1 MSTVKFSVLDQEV
14 EVEVSKGTTLLD
26 AASRADLQLNSI
38 CGGEGI
44 CGKCKVIVDTG
55 EVEVGS
61 TATLS
66 REEIK
71 DGYTL
76 ACQTQVK
83 GDLAV
88 SVPAESTASKGKILI
103 DEDAQ
108 RFRALTSDGV
118 GSSVKYEPLIEK
130 HYLELPEP
138 SLKDN
143 LSDHRRIYRELRR
156 KKDLPI
162 MQTGLKVFKRSSSL
176 LRQNDWEVTAT
187 LGRRGDTTE
196 VIQLEGADTS
206 STNYGVAVDIGTT
219 TVVAHLM
226 DLATS
231 ETVDADA
238 KYNSQMK
245 FGEEVTRRIRHAEED
260 GREDLQETLAEDI
273 NELIYALVDRNGI
286 KLKDVTSVMCSGN
299 TAMMHFLLGLEASHI
314 RKKPYVPNTT
324 KPPPIRAAEVGIKVN
339 PRGLLYFMPAIGG
352 WVGGDVTSG
361 VLSTGVHKSDQ
372 LTMLTDIGTNGEILI
387 GNEDWMMSCAASA
400 GPAFEG
406 TGIRSGMRASQ
417 GAIDKVDL
425 ENGEIFYS
433 VIGDTKPKGICGSG
447 LIDLVASLFEGGFV
461 NRSGKLIPD
470 NSGRVEEE
478 EGELKFI
485 LEKSSKTARDGEL
498 AVYQSEIKNLIN
510 AKAAI
515 YSGARILLKSLDL
528 ELDDLDRLL
537 IAGGFGSYLDRE
549 KAKLLGLIPD
559 IASEK
564 IKFVGNTSIIGAKM
578 ALLSQQAY
586 EESLD
591 ISKSVTY
598 YDLIDYPNYF
608 EEFTAAKFLPH
619 TDLSQFD
626 SVPLEDSGGDDKS
639 NDE

>member
-1 MSTVKFSVLDQEV
+1 MSTVNFSLLDE
-14 EVEVSKGTTLLD
+14 EIKTEVSKGTSLLD
-26 AASRADLQLNSI
+26 AATSAGVQINSI

-44 CGKCKVIVDTG
+44 CGKCKVIVDSG
-55 EVEVGS
+55 EVGVAS
-61 TATLS
+61 TSTLS

-71 DGYTL
+71 KGYTL
-76 ACQTQVK
+76 ACQTWIK
-83 GDLAV
+83 GDLKV
-88 SVPAESTASKGKILI
+88 TVPPESTATKGKILI

-156 KKDLPI
+156 KKNIPI

-176 LRQNDWEVTAT
+176 LRDNDWKVTAT

-196 VIQLEGADTS
+196 VIQLEGGDTAE
-206 STNYGVAVDIGTT
+206 TNYGVAVDIGTT
-219 TVVAHLM
+219 TIVAHLL
-226 DLATS
+226 DLVTS
-231 ETVDADA
+231 ETLDAEA
-238 KYNSQMK
+238 KYNSQMQY
-245 FGEEVTRRIRHAEED
+245 GEEVTRRIRHAEED
-260 GREDLQETLAEDI
+260 GREDLQETLANDI
-273 NELIYALVDRNGI
+273 NDLIYALVDRSGI
-286 KLKDVTSVMCSGN
+286 KLRDVTSVMCSGN
-299 TAMMHFLLGLEASHI
+299 TAMLHFLLGLEASHI

-361 VLSTGVHKSDQ
+361 VLSTAIHKSDQ
-372 LTMLTDIGTNGEILI
+372 LSMLTDIGTNGEILI

-406 TGIRSGMRASQ
+406 TGIRSGMRASR
-417 GAIDKVDL
+417 GAVDKVEFVEGDL
-425 ENGEIFYS
+425 IYS
-433 VIGDTKPKGICGSG
+433 VIGGTRPKGICGSG

-461 NRSGKLIPD
+461 NRSGQLVPVDSDRI
-470 NSGRVEEE
+470 EEE

-485 LEKSSKTARDGEL
+485 LEESSETGRDGEL

-528 ELDDLDRLL
+528 ELDDLDQLL
-537 IAGGFGSYLDRE
+537 IAGGFGSYLDSE
-549 KAKLLGLIPD
+549 KAKTLGLIPD
-559 IASEK
+559 IPSDR

-586 EESLD
+586 EESRE
-591 ISKSVTY
+591 ISESVTY

-619 TDLSQFD
+619 TDLSQFN
-626 SVPLEDSGGDDKS
+626 SVGITDKSGGD
-639 NDE
+639 

>member
-1 MSTVKFSVLDQEV
+1 MATVRFTLLNDELQA
-14 EVEVSKGTTLLD
+14 EVSRGATLLD
-26 AASRADLQLNSI
+26 AASRAGVKLNSI

-44 CGKCKVIVDTG
+44 CGKCKVIVETG
-55 EVEVGS
+55 EVDVGS
-61 TATLS
+61 TSTLT

-71 DGYTL
+71 NGYTL

-83 GDLAV
+83 SDLEV
-88 SVPAESTASKGKILI
+88 RVPPESTATKGKILI

-108 RFRALTSDGV
+108 RFKALTSDGV

-130 HYLELPEP
+130 YYLELPEP

-156 KKDLPI
+156 KKNLPI

-176 LRQNDWEVTAT
+176 LRDNDWKVTPT

-196 VIQLEGADTS
+196 VIQLEGGNTS
-206 STNYGVAVDIGTT
+206 DTNYGVAVDIGTT
-219 TVVAHLM
+219 TVVAHLL
-226 DLATS
+226 DLVTSDTLDAEAT
-231 ETVDADA
+231 
-238 KYNSQMK
+238 YNSQMK
-245 FGEEVTRRIRHAEED
+245 YGEEVTRRIRHGEED
-260 GREDLQETLAEDI
+260 GREDLQKALANDI
-273 NELIYALVDRNGI
+273 NDLIYALVDRNGV

-299 TAMMHFLLGLEASHI
+299 TAMLHFLLGLEASHI

-361 VLSTGVHKSDQ
+361 VLSTGIHKTDQ

-387 GNEDWMMSCAASA
+387 GNSDWMMSCAASA

-406 TGIRSGMRASQ
+406 TGIRSGMRASR
-417 GAIDKVDL
+417 GAIDKVEFAEGDL
-425 ENGEIFYS
+425 IYS
-433 VIGDTKPKGICGSG
+433 VIGDTKPEGICGSG

-461 NRSGKLIPD
+461 NRSGKLMPD
-470 NSGRVEEE
+470 HSDRIEEE

-485 LEKSSKTARDGEL
+485 LEKPSKTGRDGEL
-498 AVYQSEIKNLIN
+498 AVFQSEIKNLIN

-528 ELDDLDRLL
+528 DIDDLDQLL
-537 IAGGFGSYLDRE
+537 IAGGFGSYLNRE
-549 KAKLLGLIPD
+549 KAKILGLIPD
-559 IASEK
+559 LPSEK

-586 EESLD
+586 EESRE
-591 ISKSVTY
+591 ISESVTY

-619 TDLSQFD
+619 TDLSQFG
-626 SVPLEDSGGDDKS
+626 SVDFSEKAGGD
-639 NDE
+639 

>member
-1 MSTVKFSVLDQEV
+1 MATVDFSLLDKEIRT
-14 EVEVSKGTTLLD
+14 EVSEGTSLLD
-26 AASRADLQLNSI
+26 AASSAGVQINSI

-44 CGKCKVIVDTG
+44 CGKCKVIVDNG
-55 EVEVGS
+55 DVDVGS
-61 TATLS
+61 TSTLS

-71 DGYTL
+71 KGYTL
-76 ACQTQVK
+76 ACQTLIK
-83 GDLAV
+83 GDLEV
-88 SVPAESTASKGKILI
+88 TVPPESTATKGKILI

-118 GSSVKYEPLIEK
+118 GSSVKYGPLIEK

-156 KKDLPI
+156 KKNIPI

-176 LRQNDWEVTAT
+176 LRDNDWKVTAT

-196 VIQLEGADTS
+196 VIQLEGGDTAN
-206 STNYGVAVDIGTT
+206 TNYGVAVDIGTT
-219 TVVAHLM
+219 TVVAHLL
-226 DLATS
+226 DLVTS
-231 ETVDADA
+231 ETLDAEA
-238 KYNSQMK
+238 KYNSQMQY
-245 FGEEVTRRIRHAEED
+245 GEEVTRRIRHAEED
-260 GREDLQETLAEDI
+260 GREDLQKTIANDI
-273 NELIYALVDRNGI
+273 NDLIYALVDRNGI

-299 TAMMHFLLGLEASHI
+299 TAMLHFLLGLEASHI

-361 VLSTGVHKSDQ
+361 VLSTGINKSDE

-387 GNEDWMMSCAASA
+387 GNKDWMMSCAASA

-406 TGIRSGMRASQ
+406 TGIRSGMRASR
-417 GAIDKVDL
+417 GAVDKVEFVD
-425 ENGEIFYS
+425 GELIYS
-433 VIGDTKPKGICGSG
+433 VIGDIEPKGICGSG

-461 NRSGKLIPD
+461 NRSGNLVPD
-470 NSGRVEEE
+470 NSDRIEEE
-478 EGELKFI
+478 KGELKFI
-485 LEKSSKTARDGEL
+485 LEEPSETGRDGEL

-515 YSGARILLKSLDL
+515 YSGARILLKSLNL
-528 ELDDLDRLL
+528 ELDDLDQLL

-549 KAKLLGLIPD
+549 KAKILGLIPD
-559 IASEK
+559 IPSDR

-578 ALLSQQAY
+578 ALLSQEAY
-586 EESLD
+586 VESRE
-591 ISKSVTY
+591 ISESVTY

-619 TDLSQFD
+619 TDLDQFS
-626 SVPLEDSGGDDKS
+626 SVVITEKSGGD
-639 NDE
+639 